1 MGDLVHNNFRRSK
14 YTKFVAVNCGDV
26 DEAISI
32 FGNYTQQGDTP
43 IVAMP
48 ARSSCAPYIT
58 IPQGCY
64 AIVVKHGNFQG
75 MWEPGFH
82 WCMPFTKIQFLV
94 TQQNFQFDVP
104 VRNCPTIDN
113 IYIQIEVSIVM
124 RIRDGE
130 ENVKNFCYKT
140 SVNQLNEQLD
150 AAISERVRVLAR
162 SKTHLE
168 AYNIKGKEH
177 TEEMLRYMNG
187 IFESKGVE
195 IRSVIITNVLLD
207 DEIADQLE
215 EKTTYTSKNT
225 LERKQQCFELRVI
238 NDDQEYSQKKEKMAL
253 DREAE
258 NEKFRKIKA
267 EIEKELD
274 KINADTEKLI
284 AETKEQANAHVS
296 KVIAQGE
303 LDAQEVEA
311 ETKMIRANILA
322 EGKAKYAY
330 VVSASEAYQINR
342 KARIDTFVSQKES
355 EAKRGGGGGTVA
367 QNLTNRRAFE
377 VQMAKLAVLK
387 NLSMND
393 CMSILG
399 ENKDN
404 LVAQMASIRML
415 NNFDK

>member
-1 MGDLVHNNFRRSK
+1 M
-14 YTKFVAVNCGDV
+14 
-26 DEAISI
+26 
-32 FGNYTQQGDTP
+32 
-43 IVAMP
+43 
-48 ARSSCAPYIT
+48 
-58 IPQGCY
+58 
-64 AIVVKHGNFQG
+64 
-75 MWEPGFH
+75 
-82 WCMPFTKIQFLV
+82 

-124 RIRDGE
+124 RVKGNE
-130 ENVKNFCYKT
+130 EDVKNFCYKT

-187 IFESKGVE
+187 IFETKGIE

-207 DEIADQLE
+207 PEIADQLE

-253 DREAE
+253 EREAE
-258 NEKFRKIKA
+258 NEKFRKMKA
-267 EIEKELD
+267 EIEKEID
-274 KINADTEKLI
+274 KITADTNKMI
-284 AETKEQANAHVS
+284 AEIKEKANAHVS
-296 KVIAQGE
+296 KVIAQGD

-311 ETKMIRANILA
+311 ETKMIRAQILA
-322 EGKAKYAY
+322 DGKAKYAEIT
-330 VVSASEAYQINR
+330 AESEAYQISR

-355 EAKRGGGGGTVA
+355 ESKSRGGGGQVA
-367 QNLTNRRAFE
+367 QNLANRRAYE
-377 VQMAKLAVLK
+377 EKMAKLAVLK
-387 NLSMND
+387 NLAKND
-393 CMSILG
+393 TMSILG
-399 ENKDN
+399 DNKDN
-404 LVAQMASIRML
+404 LVAQMAS
-415 NNFDK
+415 